1 MLAPF
6 RFVPFVCLAWGAM
19 APRAAL
25 ADLPGGAK
33 VTFSELLIRKSG
45 STAFINATE
54 EEERNYFNRA
64 HCFCSVSGAAPDE
77 YTEAEFAWELRL
89 TGRTQTVNV
98 PAQIYTGIDCN
109 NVTSRPSCEVVGSI
123 ASLDPLSSQP
133 NRTPVRIHQAIQP
146 KSTDT
151 DRCGAVERKA
161 LVWVGADGDSMGDI
175 EYWESKGVDVD
186 TNPPPIPTGVSAKGG
201 ENGAIVTWTNPQ
213 ERATDIEFYQFLCA
227 RRTETSREPALA
239 SPSHSAQ
246 FQRAA
251 SLCGLSSSISE
262 LTFTASEG
270 SSEAPSWLADPERY
284 ICGQASAGATSYR
297 VGGLANG
304 SEYEI
309 AMVAIDHAGN
319 ASGVFLTEAVTPE
332 SLTDFWE
339 DLQDKDPQVEGG
351 YCLIATAYGDDSGTA
366 SRLRALRDETLAGSA
381 AGRWL
386 IERYYS
392 LSAKVTPLVA
402 SSWRRAAAAVLLL
415 PVVALGLLWQLLTLP
430 GLAALA
436 LALAAAWAL
445 RRRWRAALPRRHAVA
460 LAVLAALACWLA
472 PGLAGAQSLGPYW
485 EDELTKAEDED
496 PFASKWH
503 VGLRAGPYTPAIDA
517 QVPGRPYADMFG
529 GDAVM
534 PALDID
540 YVLWENLGQVAVG
553 GSLAFMGK
561 SANAFTEMDD
571 PDTVERDRGD
581 DKNRFR
587 LIPLALTAAF
597 RLTALDTRFGIPL
610 VPYVRGG
617 LAYYLWWVE
626 APNGDVA
633 STCSTGGTSCNEKL
647 ARGGTLGVVGSIGLA
662 VRAERID
669 SEAAA
674 AMRDGGIQHAG
685 FYAELQGGWVED
697 FGIGKKL
704 SVGDVTWFAGV
715 DFEF

>member
-1 MLAPF
+1 MLALF
-6 RFVPFVCLAWGAM
+6 RFVPFVCFALLAA

-33 VTFSELLIRKSG
+33 VTFSELLIRKNG

-54 EEERNYFNRA
+54 EEERKYFNRA
-64 HCFCSVSGAAPDE
+64 HCFCSVSGAAAGD

-89 TGRTQTVNV
+89 TGRTQAVSV

-146 KSTDT
+146 KSTDE

-186 TNPPPIPTGVSAKGG
+186 TNPPPIPTEVSAKGG

-227 RRTETSREPALA
+227 KRTGTTTEPALA
-239 SPSHSAQ
+239 NASHKAQ

-251 SLCGLSSSISE
+251 ELCGLTSTVSALSFSPNKDSA
-262 LTFTASEG
+262 T
-270 SSEAPSWLADPERY
+270 APSWLADPERY

-304 SEYEI
+304 SEYEL
-309 AMVAIDHAGN
+309 AMLAIDRAGN
-319 ASGVFLTEAVTPE
+319 ATGVFLVDPVTPKA
-332 SLTDFWE
+332 LTDFWE
-339 DLQDKDPQVEGG
+339 DLQDKDSEVEGG
-351 YCLIATAYGDDSGTA
+351 YCLIATAYGDGSGTA

-392 LSAKVTPLVA
+392 LSAKATPLLS
-402 SSWRRAAAAVLLL
+402 SSWRRGLAAVLLF

-430 GLAALA
+430 GLAALT
-436 LALAAAWAL
+436 LVLAAAWAL
-445 RRRWRAALPRRHAVA
+445 RRRAALPRRHAVA
-460 LAVLAALACWLA
+460 LAALAAVACFLA
-472 PGLAGAQSLGPYW
+472 PGLAAAQSLGPYW
-485 EDELTKAEDED
+485 EDELAQPEQED

-503 VGLRAGPYTPAIDA
+503 VGLRAGPYTPAIDD
-517 QVPGRPYADMFG
+517 QVTGSPYAEMFG
-529 GDAVM
+529 GYAVM
-534 PALDID
+534 PGLDID
-540 YVLWENLGQVAVG
+540 YVLWENFGQVAVG

-561 SANAFTEMDD
+561 SASAFQEMDN
-571 PDTVERDRGD
+571 PDTPERDRGD

-633 STCSTGGTSCNEKL
+633 SVCSTGGTSCDEKL
-647 ARGGTLGVVGSIGLA
+647 ARGGSLGVVGSIGLA

-669 SEAAA
+669 AEAAA

>member
-6 RFVPFVCLAWGAM
+6 RFVPFVCLALGAV

-64 HCFCSVSGAAPDE
+64 HCFCSVSGAAMGE

-123 ASLDPLSSQP
+123 ASLDPLASQP

-146 KSTDT
+146 KSTDN

-227 RRTETSREPALA
+227 RRTETSTEPALA

-270 SSEAPSWLADPERY
+270 SAEAPSWLADPERY
-284 ICGQASAGATSYR
+284 VCGQASAGATSYR

-319 ASGVFLTEAVTPE
+319 ASGVFLPETVTPE

-339 DLQDKDPQVEGG
+339 DLQDKDPGVEGG
-351 YCLIATAYGDDSGTA
+351 YCLIATAYGDDSGTS

-386 IERYYS
+386 IERYYE
-392 LSAKVTPLVA
+392 LSAKATPLMS
-402 SSWRRAAAAVLLL
+402 SSWRRTAAAVLLL

-430 GLAALA
+430 GLAALV

-445 RRRWRAALPRRHAVA
+445 RRRWRAALPRRHAAA

-485 EDELTKAEDED
+485 EDELAKADDED

-517 QVPGRPYADMFG
+517 QVPGSPYADMFG
-529 GDAVM
+529 GATVM

-561 SANAFTEMDD
+561 SANAFKEMDD

-597 RLTALDTRFGIPL
+597 RLTVLDTRFGIPL

>member
-1 MLAPF
+1 MLAPL
-6 RFVPFVCLAWGAM
+6 RFVPFVCLTLGAL

-33 VTFSELLIRKSG
+33 VTFSELLIRKNG

-64 HCFCSVSGAAPDE
+64 HCFCSVSGAAMGE
-77 YTEAEFAWELRL
+77 YQEAEFAWELRL

-98 PAQIYTGIDCN
+98 PAQLYTGIDCN

-146 KSTDT
+146 KSTGD

-186 TNPPPIPTGVSAKGG
+186 TNPPPIPSEVSAKGG
-201 ENGAIVTWTNPQ
+201 ENGVIVQWTNPQ
-213 ERATDIEFYQFLCA
+213 ERATDIEYYQFLCA
-227 RRTETSREPALA
+227 KRTGTSLEPALDEV
-239 SPSHSAQ
+239 SHSPQ

-251 SLCGLSSSISE
+251 ELCGLTSTLSAIS
-262 LTFTASEG
+262 FSANQG
-270 SSEAPSWLADPERY
+270 SATAPSWLGDPESY
-284 ICGQASAGATSYR
+284 VCGQASAGATSYR
-297 VGGLANG
+297 VGGLENG
-304 SEYEI
+304 TEYEI
-309 AMVAIDHAGN
+309 AMLAIDHAGN
-319 ASGVFLTEAVTPE
+319 ASGVFLTEAVKPE
-332 SLTDFWE
+332 ALTDFWE
-339 DLQDKDPQVEGG
+339 DLQDKDSEVEGG
-351 YCLIATAYGDDSGTA
+351 YCLIASAYGDGSGTA
-366 SRLRALRDETLAGSA
+366 SRLRALRDETLAHSA

-386 IERYYS
+386 IARYYALSSS
-392 LSAKVTPLVA
+392 LAPHLS
-402 SSWRRAAAAVLLL
+402 SSWRRTAAALLL
-415 PVVALGLLWQLLTLP
+415 GPVVALGLAWQLLTLP
-430 GLAALA
+430 GLAALVLI
-436 LALAAAWAL
+436 LATAWAQ
-445 RRRWRAALPRRHAVA
+445 RKRWRAALVGRTTVA
-460 LAVLAALACWLA
+460 LAALALA
-472 PGLAGAQSLGPYW
+472 LWPEQATAQSLGPYW
-485 EDELTKAEDED
+485 EDELAQTEEAD
-496 PFASKWH
+496 PFATKWH

-517 QVPGRPYADMFG
+517 QVAGSPYAEMFG
-529 GDAVM
+529 GDTVM

-540 YVLWENLGQVAVG
+540 YVLWEGVGQLAVG
-553 GSLAFMGK
+553 GSIAFMGK
-561 SANAFTEMDD
+561 SASAFQQMDN
-571 PDTVERDRGD
+571 PDTPERERGD

-597 RLTALDTRFGIPL
+597 RLTVLDRRFGVPL

-617 LAYYLWWVE
+617 LGYYLWWVE
-626 APNGDVA
+626 APGGEVA
-633 STCSTGGTSCNEKL
+633 SVCRTGGTTCDEKL
-647 ARGGTLGVVGSIGLA
+647 ARGGSLGVVASVGLA

-669 SEAAA
+669 AEAAA
-674 AMRDGGIQHAG
+674 VMRDGGMQHAG
-685 FYAELQGGWVED
+685 FYAELQGGWVDD